1 MNIYVN
7 LPRREKRLFSD
18 SVVTEILGHG
28 QTDRR
33 TDRPQA
39 FLYYKYTPWSIPD

>member
-1 MNIYVN
+1 MSTSQG
-7 LPRREKRLFSD
+7 EKNVFFSD